1 VTPERRRALYVR
13 LGALALVAVALLIV
27 GTFTPLGSY
36 FSTAKIRTLATSA
49 GSWGVV
55 IYLGLWMVGNLVY
68 VPGLV
73 FVAAGVLA
81 WGHWWGGLA
90 AYCGAFLA
98 AICSFTIVR
107 AVGGKPL
114 AEITNP
120 RILRILNR
128 IEKRPIL
135 SVAFVRSFSM
145 SAPALNYA
153 LALSPIPWVPH
164 LIGTVFG
171 LIPSVGVISA
181 LFGVLFK

>member
-1 VTPERRRALYVR
+1 VTPERRRALYFR
-13 LGALALVAVALLIV
+13 LGAVALVAVALLLI
-27 GTFTPLGSY
+27 GHLLGVD
-36 FSTAKIRTLATSA
+36 FSTTKIRSLATSA
-49 GSWGVV
+49 GLSGVA
-55 IYLGLWMVGNLVY
+55 IYLGLWIVGNLVY

-90 AYCGAFLA
+90 AYGGAFLA

-114 AEITNP
+114 AEVTSP
-120 RILRILNR
+120 RVQRILQR

-135 SVAFVRSFSM
+135 AVAFVRSFSM
-145 SAPALNYA
+145 SAPWINYA

-164 LIGTVFG
+164 LIGTVLG
-171 LIPSVGVISA
+171 LIPSVGVMSA